1 MMFKSILD
9 ELLLLGS
16 LSKDEADMILNLPYS
31 KITYEEWSQLK
42 HILIDENVSKQEKKD
57 LIRKRIEEFI
67 KNRQE

>member
-16 LSKDEADMILNLPYS
+16 LSKDEADMILNLSYS
-31 KITYEEWSQLK
+31 KITHEEWNQLK
-42 HILIDENVSKQEKKD
+42 HILIDEKVSKQEKKD